1 MKPLTSAREAL
12 ILEALGEVAGLIQ
25 QVEGLGAKFD
35 ASRTGL
41 VDQLTAFEE
50 RIMGLTNM
58 AAIQAGQLIL
68 ERTEEAARGSIEQQ
82 RQAMADAARAAIGNE
97 VGVTLQRLQAALR
110 SLTVRQERIWEQV
123 LTHLAAAALT
133 SAATWT
139 FALTHLT
146 R

>member
-35 ASRTGL
+35 ASRAGL

-50 RIMGLTNM
+50 RIMGLTSM

-68 ERTEEAARGSIEQQ
+68 ERTDEAARGSIKQQ

-97 VGVTLQRLQAALR
+97 VGLTLQRLQAALR
-110 SLTVRQERIWEQV
+110 SLTLRQERIWEQV

-139 FALTHLT
+139 FAFTHLT